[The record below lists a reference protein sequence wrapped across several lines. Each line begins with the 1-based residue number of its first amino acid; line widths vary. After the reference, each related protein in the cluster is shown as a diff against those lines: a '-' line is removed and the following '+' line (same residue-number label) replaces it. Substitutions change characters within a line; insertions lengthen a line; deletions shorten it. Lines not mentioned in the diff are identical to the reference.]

1 MASEYSP
8 QTPESADP
16 TFKAVTIRPAS
27 ALLCIVVVIAAG
39 IVRSV
44 QAPDPEPD
52 QPSAEKSFLE
62 WLRYPIETN
71 PGLRLPRAPD
81 LLNSVSFDD
90 DGLRGFVVG
99 GGGTILATIDGGN
112 NWFAQGSRVSES
124 LNDVHCDA
132 QGKQAWVVGSAGT
145 SLPTDDG
152 GEHCQKQRS

>member
-16 TFKAVTIRPAS
+16 TFKAVTIRPAW
-27 ALLCIVVVIAAG
+27 ALLSIFVVIAAG
-39 IVRSV
+39 IVTSL
-44 QAPDPEPD
+44 QAPDPQPD

-90 DGLRGFVVG
+90 DGLRGFVEG
-99 GGGTILATIDGGN
+99 GGATILPTILCRNYCLPQGNHVGERLNSCRYESPRTPSLSILVAT
-112 NWFAQGSRVSES
+112 
-124 LNDVHCDA
+124 
-132 QGKQAWVVGSAGT
+132 T
-145 SLPTDDG
+145 LPTT
-152 GEHCQKQRS
+152 